1 MWPDEDRPRG
11 CAYPSKKTPQW
22 EARIKNRDNRRA
34 NKRNRK

>member
-1 MWPDEDRPRG
+1 MWPDERGRG
-11 CAYPSKKTPQW
+11 CGPTRAKTPQW